1 MAIFN
6 YEITKDNPGAY
17 TFMKEACILD
27 FDKADKGFDRMR
39 DNEIVGSQLWIF
51 WNDCCGLNTEL
62 ALELI
67 QSDEIENIKKH
78 INKAHEVIE
87 NRGIPYGT

>member
-1 MAIFN
+1 MALFA

-17 TFMKEACILD
+17 SFVKEACKINVE
-27 FDKADKGFDRMR
+27 AAEKGFNRMR